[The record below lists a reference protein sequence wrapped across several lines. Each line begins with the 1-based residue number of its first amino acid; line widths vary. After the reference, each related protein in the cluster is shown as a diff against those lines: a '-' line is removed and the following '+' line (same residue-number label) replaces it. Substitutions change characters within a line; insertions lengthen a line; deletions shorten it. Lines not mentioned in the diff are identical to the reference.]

1 MTCVSS
7 GAALQLHYMRCLR
20 SDFHLCTATSRLRAR
35 VKQAVDGTFAS
46 AALDRFCYRTS
57 YFDYLLVQIVNH
69 NLKC

>member
-1 MTCVSS
+1 MHGHESS
-7 GAALQLHYMRCLR
+7 P
-20 SDFHLCTATSRLRAR
+20 CTEGPAR
-35 VKQAVDGTFAS
+35 VKQAVDGAFAS

>member
-1 MTCVSS
+1 MFEVGLSPVHGHESS
-7 GAALQLHYMRCLR
+7 PCRA
-20 SDFHLCTATSRLRAR
+20 LRAR
-35 VKQAVDGTFAS
+35 VKQAVDGAFAS